1 MSGTSRLETV
11 GPPQSAAEHKA
22 VKPAPRTIV
31 FFEFARGISAQAV
44 VLGHALNIFL
54 PGIFMVPGK
63 RVFYMQSFA
72 VVIFFVLS
80 GFLIT
85 SAVLKKRSHAGF
97 TFGHYLL
104 DRVARVVYP
113 LLPAI
118 ALIVALD
125 FLVFHG
131 STRLPFIN
139 IHLNLQTIVG
149 NFTLLFNHPV
159 LQEIAARTSTGWINV
174 KPVGTGAP
182 LWSIVAEWWIYVAF
196 GILVLIVLQGKRM
209 GFLRVALLLFAI
221 AVPLGYMGHGSY
233 ESLAWIIGML
243 YAIAGPTMR
252 RLPVSAHLWLFGL
265 ATGAFFTGL
274 HYTGQNL
281 HSGITVVAAAV
292 AFCHLFFA
300 VEGRAARTHDA
311 GDTSDRGSLRLVA
324 GNWFVSGSV
333 FLSSF
338 SYSLYLVHFS
348 FMTYIWYFLHS
359 TLSAWQLIPL
369 SLIICNVV
377 AYIYYLLV
385 ERHFHKVGKWLKRHL
400 LPPSKGAAPL
410 QG

>member
-1 MSGTSRLETV
+1 M
-11 GPPQSAAEHKA
+11 
-22 VKPAPRTIV
+22 
-31 FFEFARGISAQAV
+31 
-44 VLGHALNIFL
+44 
-54 PGIFMVPGK
+54 
-63 RVFYMQSFA
+63 
-72 VVIFFVLS
+72 VIFFVLS
-80 GFLIT
+80 GYLIT

-113 LLPAI
+113 LLPAV

-139 IHLNLQTIVG
+139 IYLNLQTIIG

-196 GILVLIVLQGKRM
+196 GILALIVLKGKRV
-209 GFLRVALLLFAI
+209 GLLRVALLLFAI
-221 AVPLGYMGHGSY
+221 AVPVGYMGHG
-233 ESLAWIIGML
+233 WVIGML
-243 YAIAGPTMR
+243 YAIAAPTMR
-252 RLPVSAHLWLFGL
+252 KLHVSAHLWLFGL
-265 ATGAFFTGL
+265 ATGAFLTGL

-281 HSGITVVAAAV
+281 HSGITVAAAAV

-300 VEGRAARTHDA
+300 VEGRAGRTHGT
-311 GDTSDRGSLRLVA
+311 GDPSARGGLRAVA

-338 SYSLYLVHFS
+338 SYSLYLLHFS
-348 FMTYIWYFLHS
+348 FMTYIWYFFHS
-359 TLSAWQLIPL
+359 TLSASQLIPL
-369 SLIICNVV
+369 SLIVCNVT
-377 AYIYYLLV
+377 AYTYYVLV

-400 LPPSKGAAPL
+400 LPPIKEAAPL
-410 QG
+410 QK